1 MKIRRFFI
9 ILAVLAICQMTY
21 AQKRKNAKPTPKK
34 KTEVV
39 QRSPAELLFENML
52 ENTQRVFFIDS
63 MVVDKDNFI
72 QHIPLPRE
80 CGTISSQ
87 QEGENTIAAYLNEF
101 GRSEDTEVFYRYA
114 VIAPEYHLPYAVGYT
129 MLSRMARRAEQDLGQ
144 VFSLPDFL
152 MEYLSDNMTN
162 PDYPFMMPDGTTF
175 YFSQK
180 GDDTLGGYDIFVT
193 RYDSST
199 GEFLKPN
206 NMGLPFNSSA
216 NDYMY
221 VVDELDSLGWLVT
234 DRFQPEGKVC
244 IYTFVPSKTR
254 ENFDLGEM
262 SESEVRQF
270 ATIHSIQ
277 DTWPSEEARSEA
289 LLRLENMKN
298 RNTPRRE
305 TASFT
310 FDVNDEITYHTPGD
324 FRSSTARDMFMELLQ
339 QKERNQEY
347 AQRLETMRER
357 YYHADDAERA
367 SMRKSILDAEKE
379 LERQNVQILNTEKRI
394 RNAEIMS
401 LTK

>member
-87 QEGENTIAAYLNEF
+87 QEGENMIAAYLNEF
-101 GRSEDTEVFYRYA
+101 GNKMYYSVRDTMGNA
-114 VIAPEYHLPYAVGYT
+114 SIYT
-129 MLSRMARRAEQDLGQ
+129 KDKLGNDW
-144 VFSLPDFL
+144 SKPMGLTGI
-152 MEYLSDNMTN
+152 DNMTN

-180 GDDTLGGYDIFVT
+180 SDDTLGGYDIFVT

-310 FDVNDEITYHTPGD
+310 FDVNDEITYHTAGD

>member
-80 CGTISSQ
+80 CGTISAQ
-87 QEGENTIAAYLNEF
+87 QEGENMIAAYLNEF
-101 GRSEDTEVFYRYA
+101 GNKMYYSVRDTMGNA
-114 VIAPEYHLPYAVGYT
+114 SIYT
-129 MLSRMARRAEQDLGQ
+129 KDKLGNDW
-144 VFSLPDFL
+144 SKPMGLTGI
-152 MEYLSDNMTN
+152 DNMTN

-180 GDDTLGGYDIFVT
+180 SDETLGGYDIFVT

-310 FDVNDEITYHTPGD
+310 FDVNDEITYHTSGD

-379 LERQNVQILNTEKRI
+379 LERQNVQILHTEKRI

>member
-101 GRSEDTEVFYRYA
+101 GNKMYYSVRDTMGNA
-114 VIAPEYHLPYAVGYT
+114 SIYT
-129 MLSRMARRAEQDLGQ
+129 KDKLGNDW
-144 VFSLPDFL
+144 SKPMGLTGI
-152 MEYLSDNMTN
+152 DNMTN

-379 LERQNVQILNTEKRI
+379 LERQNVQILHTEKRI